1 MNPISKVAQALG
13 RVANHPINR
22 RRRLKAVL
30 EYGVIQLAAR
40 FAPGEICVEFPN
52 QTRILVPPRMKG
64 AAHYI
69 APRLCELEEM
79 SFVMHF
85 LRPGDF
91 FADVGANIGVFT
103 ILAAGVGGARTKS
116 FEPSPDTFEAL
127 SRNIRLNGFQE
138 RSVAIQAIVGG
149 KEGAAQLSVGLGTEN
164 CVATGAAASHSVT
177 VPMTTLDRELAATPP
192 DLLKVDVEGFETEV
206 GGFEGGDGFDA
217 VAALAAF
224 DGDFDFLAG
233 LGVEEG
239 LANGGEVADDAFV
252 RIGVPGAQDGEILG
266 VVVLQIGDGDGVA
279 DADDVGAGIGKVA
292 AAGADELGFQFAF
305 AAHEDFLHF
314 LGGLVF
320 VVFAQ
325 VAVAAGDG
333 NFRELAGMDFCTSSA
348 YSFLRRSRLSQETT
362 RVVSA
367 LSAWIARRKSW
378 TGRPG
383 SS

>member
-206 GGFEGGDGFDA
+206 FAGAHNTLRNPRLQAIIIEKNGLGSRYGFDEEA
-217 VAALAAF
+217 LHREIRGCGFVACHYDPFARQLSDIAGGAEANLIYSRNLAA
-224 DGDFDFLAG
+224 
-233 LGVEEG
+233 
-239 LANGGEVADDAFV
+239 AN
-252 RIGVPGAQDGEILG
+252 
-266 VVVLQIGDGDGVA
+266 
-279 DADDVGAGIGKVA
+279 
-292 AAGADELGFQFAF
+292 
-305 AAHEDFLHF
+305 
-314 LGGLVF
+314 
-320 VVFAQ
+320 
-325 VAVAAGDG
+325 
-333 NFRELAGMDFCTSSA
+333 
-348 YSFLRRSRLSQETT
+348 SRLKAAPPFTLGD
-362 RVVSA
+362 
-367 LSAWIARRKSW
+367 LSL
-378 TGRPG
+378 
-383 SS
+383 